1 MEVGERRVGTGCW
14 GTLMVRAQVDEGEA
28 AK

>member
-1 MEVGERRVGTGCW
+1 MEVGERRVGMGSW
-14 GTLMVRAQVDEGEA
+14 GTLVVRGQVDEGEA